1 MSGGFGMSSNEAV
14 IEGSIHSGWWLVDDD
29 GDGPGRVVAGPF
41 PDRAEAGW
49 AAGAYA
55 DAAGEVRP
63 VHGTRRNDGGL
74 DRRPSSQER
83 AWLAE
88 LGRQLERLPVG
99 WDEGL
104 PEDDPAIT
112 LVVELGAVL
121 LEAGLPLH
129 DSAGVTGGA
138 CLTPAPGLHGVV
150 VSWRG
155 HDRMSVE
162 QVHGAVADDVVQQVM
177 NRALA
182 DVLRLHGFAVDTFGA
197 AGGHV
202 VRWAS

>member
-1 MSGGFGMSSNEAV
+1 MSSNEAV
-14 IEGSIHSGWWLVDDD
+14 IDGPIHSGWWLVDDD

-49 AAGAYA
+49 AAGAYV
-55 DAAGEVRP
+55 DGPDRVRP

-74 DRRPSSQER
+74 DRRPSAQER
-83 AWLAE
+83 AWLGH

-104 PEDDPAIT
+104 SEDDPAIT
-112 LVVELGAVL
+112 LVVELAAVL
-121 LEAGLPLH
+121 LEAGLRLH
-129 DSAGVTGGA
+129 DSGGVTGGA
-138 CLTPAPGLHGVV
+138 CLTPAPGLQGVV

-162 QVHGAVADDVVQQVM
+162 QVHGAAADDVVQQVM

-182 DVLRLHGFAVDTFGA
+182 DVLRLHGFAVDTFGT
-197 AGGHV
+197 AGGHI
-202 VRWAS
+202 VRWTA